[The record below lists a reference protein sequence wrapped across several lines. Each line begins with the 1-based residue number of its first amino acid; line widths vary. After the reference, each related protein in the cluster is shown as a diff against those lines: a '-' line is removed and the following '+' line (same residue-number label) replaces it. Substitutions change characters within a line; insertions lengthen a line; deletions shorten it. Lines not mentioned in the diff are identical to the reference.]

1 MFSDWTEDIKKLF
14 ETNVVNDAPAILAAW
29 NELDAYLEEL
39 IARRRASLTDD
50 LISDL
55 IRAEDDGDRLTHDEL
70 LMLCATLLGAG
81 TDTTRNQLAAAV
93 QVPGRPPGPMGDGGP
108 AS

>member
-1 MFSDWTEDIKKLF
+1 MGRSE
-14 ETNVVNDAPAILAAW
+14 
-29 NELDAYLEEL
+29 AYLEDL
-39 IARRRASLTDD
+39 ISCRRASLTDD

-55 IRAEDDGDRLTHDEL
+55 IRAEDNGDRLTHNEL

-93 QVPGRPPGPMGDGGP
+93 QTLAAHP
-108 AS
+108 AQWAMLARHPELAQARFMS